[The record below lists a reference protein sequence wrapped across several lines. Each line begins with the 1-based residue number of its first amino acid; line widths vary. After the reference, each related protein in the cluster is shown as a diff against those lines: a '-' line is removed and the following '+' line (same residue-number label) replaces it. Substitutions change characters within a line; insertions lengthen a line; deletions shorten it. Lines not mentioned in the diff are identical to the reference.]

1 MDANKKFDISQ
12 SGKDDIMIKVY
23 RNGNITEVPR
33 KDIVVGDI
41 VLLETGEEV
50 PADGELLEALS
61 LQIDESC
68 LTGELMIDKTTNPDD
83 FDKDATYPSN
93 WVMRGTKVLD
103 GHGIMEVKQVGDQTQ
118 YGQVAQKSTEI
129 NEEETPLNLQL
140 NGLAQ
145 FIGVIGFALAILTF
159 SALFIKDLIQNP
171 ISLGQLGLLGAA
183 ILGLIVHYQKS
194 GFLFFMMRLI

>member
-1 MDANKKFDISQ
+1 MDANKKFDILNQ
-12 SGKDDIMIKVY
+12 VNDDIMIKVY

-103 GHGIMEVKQVGDQTQ
+103 GHGIMEVKQV
-118 YGQVAQKSTEI
+118 
-129 NEEETPLNLQL
+129 
-140 NGLAQ
+140 
-145 FIGVIGFALAILTF
+145 
-159 SALFIKDLIQNP
+159 
-171 ISLGQLGLLGAA
+171 
-183 ILGLIVHYQKS
+183 
-194 GFLFFMMRLI
+194 